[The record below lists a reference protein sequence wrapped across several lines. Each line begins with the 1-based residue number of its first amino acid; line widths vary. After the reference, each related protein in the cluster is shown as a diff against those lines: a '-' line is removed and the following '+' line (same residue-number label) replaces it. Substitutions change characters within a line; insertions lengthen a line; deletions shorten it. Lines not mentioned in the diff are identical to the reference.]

1 MRGDI
6 IKAVVLI
13 DIPDKKIKDLVDI
26 GIKERLKPVMYANVT
41 LDYGDKVIYLDG
53 IVKERELFIEKEKL
67 KENISEYFANPYCA
81 KTDIGNVMYE
91 KEIMELIDRN

>member
-26 GIKERLKPVMYANVT
+26 GIKEPLKPTMYANVT

-67 KENISEYFANPYCA
+67 KENISEHFANTYCS
-81 KTDIGNVMYE
+81 KYG
-91 KEIMELIDRN
+91 